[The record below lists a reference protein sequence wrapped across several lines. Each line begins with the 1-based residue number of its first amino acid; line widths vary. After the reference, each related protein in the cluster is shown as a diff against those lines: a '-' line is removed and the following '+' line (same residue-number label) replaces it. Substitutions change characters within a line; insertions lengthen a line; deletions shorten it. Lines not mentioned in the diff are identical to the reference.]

1 MPIHS
6 IHNLYRGINAHL
18 HSLWQAESGWSG
30 FHTNQISDLYKTLR
44 AQLLPIGYDA
54 EIEDSLQIRRIE
66 GSARNPRADVLVYD
80 TQPDP
85 APATVQS
92 LKSGAFRYPAME
104 LLAEDLVSE
113 TPFRAL
119 AIYRLRPDQAARGT
133 PVAWIELLSPSNK
146 IGDDA
151 EIYHAKRMD
160 VLHAGIVFVELDYLH
175 ETPPT
180 LAALPNYRGL
190 QSTKLA
196 LRPHPYRVVVI
207 DPRPAL
213 ESGWGDVIPFHVDDP
228 LPRVNIPL
236 SGEDSLDFDLDVPY
250 RKTFEESLYGR
261 SVDYARFPLNFDHYS
276 PFDQARIA
284 RRMLAVCGAVARGV
298 DPDTATIQIG
308 EYEYLDLD
316 EALRRLAVLQIGN

>member
-1 MPIHS
+1 MAVHS

-44 AQLLPIGYDA
+44 AHLLPIGYDA

-66 GSARNPRADVLVYD
+66 GSVRNPRADVLVYD
-80 TQPDP
+80 TNPTLADAAVP
-85 APATVQS
+85 SAKP
-92 LKSGAFRYPAME
+92 GAFRYPAME

-113 TPFRAL
+113 NPFRAI
-119 AIYRLRPDQAARGT
+119 AIYRLRAEQVERGA
-133 PVAWIELLSPSNK
+133 PIAWIELLSPSNK

-190 QSTKLA
+190 QSSKLA
-196 LRPHPYRVVVI
+196 LRPHPYRVIVI
-207 DPRPAL
+207 DPRPELAA
-213 ESGWGDVIPFHVDDP
+213 GWGDVIPFHVDDP
-228 LPRVNIPL
+228 LPKVNIPL
-236 SGEDSLDFDLDVPY
+236 SGEDSLEFDLGLPY

-276 PFDQARIA
+276 AFDQARIA
-284 RRMLAVCGAVARGV
+284 RRMLAVCEAVAHGD
-298 DPDTATIQIG
+298 DPDTTPIELG
-308 EYEYLDLD
+308 EYEGLDLGAALQRL
-316 EALRRLAVLQIGN
+316 EALQLD